1 MQFRTTFSI
10 PESLDKISHQ
20 QNILTIGSC
29 FSDEI
34 GGRLVQSKFKGL
46 INPFGVIFN
55 AFSIENLVERSINL
69 RYYTLDD
76 VHQNG
81 EQFFCYDVHSSFNAL
96 TKEVVLSDLNAT
108 LDQVH
113 HFLKTCDVLI
123 LTLGTSWVYQ
133 RIANDQI
140 VANCHKVE
148 AKKFEKRL
156 LTTEENF
163 KSLDLIVFEVL
174 KLNPKM
180 RIITTVSPV
189 RHTKDGMVENNVSK
203 SRLIDALYQ
212 LDSKYD
218 EVDYF
223 PSYELVMDD
232 LRDYRFYKDDLIHP
246 STQAVN
252 YIWEQF
258 SATYFSDSTITLI
271 QKINKINAALAH
283 RPFNEEAGS
292 HQKFLQKVWNM
303 MVELEKS
310 GICFEAEKEI
320 LSKKIQAC

>member
-96 TKEVVLSDLNAT
+96 TKEAVLSDLNAT
-108 LDQVH
+108 LDRVH

-133 RIANDQI
+133 RITNDQI

-148 AKKFEKRL
+148 AKQFEKRL

-212 LDSKYD
+212 LDLKYD

-258 SATYFSDSTITLI
+258 SATYFSDSTSTLI

-292 HQKFLQKVWNM
+292 HQKFLQKVWNLM
-303 MVELEKS
+303 IELEKN